1 MGKTSGGNRILKT
14 GSREYR
20 RRGKEV
26 EEMLASGKYSSV
38 SLSVKGGGYVA
49 IEKSP
54 AKHKPEE
61 IEAAT
66 ILANRGY
73 KVILKNEA
81 GQTRTPDGELFSIS
95 FEQRT
100 LIKNAPTTIRN
111 ALFHAQEKGADIAV
125 IYSKGKMLSRKS
137 IEGGIKLYEDL
148 GKYRFKMVIIVS
160 DRGKIHRYK
169 HNK

>member
-100 LIKNAPTTIRN
+100 PTSAPVYKALEHARTKNVQIALIYDKHHIYQR
-111 ALFHAQEKGADIAV
+111 ADID
-125 IYSKGKMLSRKS
+125 R
-137 IEGGIKLYEDL
+137 GIKEYESL
-148 GKYRFKMVIIVS
+148 NGYRFKQIIVVAH
-160 DRGKIHRYK
+160 DGKVHKHK
-169 HNK
+169 HNG

>member
-26 EEMLASGKYSSV
+26 EEMLVSGKYSSV
-38 SLSVKGGGYVA
+38 SLSVKGEGYVA

-81 GQTRTPDGELFSIS
+81 GQTRTPDG
-95 FEQRT
+95 
-100 LIKNAPTTIRN
+100 
-111 ALFHAQEKGADIAV
+111 
-125 IYSKGKMLSRKS
+125 
-137 IEGGIKLYEDL
+137 
-148 GKYRFKMVIIVS
+148 
-160 DRGKIHRYK
+160 
-169 HNK
+169 